1 MQRGP
6 LYHPLDKLIND
17 DSLILMEAIVP
28 FVDSDLRK
36 PLVLYIK
43 VTELKL
49 IMNSLENTDYVHKC
63 GFDRDIK
70 NQDEVLSSLSE
81 CGFSDI
87 ANQMKNMKQAMDIMN
102 MYNATDMNNCD
113 IKNNYKDI
121 FDIYDQEN
129 DSIQN
134 SDNEQY
140 QKNTMSNIMELLHE
154 YDNEHRKEYE

>member
-28 FVDSDLRK
+28 FVDSNLRK

-63 GFDRDIK
+63 GFDRNIK

-87 ANQMKNMKQAMDIMN
+87 ANQMQSMKQAMDIMN
-102 MYNATDMNNCD
+102 MMNTPN
-113 IKNNYKDI
+113 
-121 FDIYDQEN
+121 ET
-129 DSIQN
+129 N
-134 SDNEQY
+134 S
-140 QKNTMSNIMELLHE
+140 MSNIMELLHE